1 MLFQL
6 SSSSTTIILQSHC
19 EMQNWVWMQTK
30 GHWDGSAERESHF
43 PLFLEGFSWPW
54 LGFAMLYMGPSFWMK
69 DCCII
74 WHELIPGTTS
84 PFTST
89 TSTSITVW
97 ASHCWSGCWLLCHKW
112 VCSWLLHPSYLRTWL
127 SAFSHKLWHL
137 LPSTRCALLTNIS
150 LGFTVST
157 CDHKFLENVIFLV
170 CQKLTWFFWCGRSL
184 LHSILCGSFAF
195 YPLLYHGASW
205 VGRQVHCVCAC
216 GLLLRY
222 IGWDGPIFWS
232 FKGKMCSFSY
242 G

>member
-19 EMQNWVWMQTK
+19 EMQNWAWMQTK
-30 GHWDGSAERESHF
+30 GHWDGSAKRESHF

-54 LGFAMLYMGPSFWMK
+54 LGFAMLYMGSSFWMK

-112 VCSWLLHPSYLRTWL
+112 VCSWLLHPSYQRTWL

-137 LPSTRCALLTNIS
+137 LPST
-150 LGFTVST
+150 
-157 CDHKFLENVIFLV
+157 
-170 CQKLTWFFWCGRSL
+170 RSL